1 MVAHG
6 TLAPSRD
13 AGTPQAGCGTVY
25 LQSAADAKGGG
36 RIVVDNAG
44 GRGYTDF
51 PMTEDGSP
59 KRAYRAASL
68 ELGAG
73 STLVLTNDVTVFD
86 LDVKHANAKIDLN
99 GRTLTIR
106 SKAHEGGEG
115 WAAPT
120 GTCVTVNGGRIVW
133 KQPGMMLMVR

>member
-1 MVAHG
+1 M
-6 TLAPSRD
+6 
-13 AGTPQAGCGTVY
+13 
-25 LQSAADAKGGG
+25 QSAADAEGGG

-44 GRGYTDF
+44 GSGYTDF
-51 PMTEDGSP
+51 PMKEDGSP

-99 GRTLTIR
+99 GCTLRIVSR
-106 SKAHEGGEG
+106 EHKDGRG
-115 WAAPT
+115 WLAPT
-120 GTCVTVNGGRIVW
+120 GTCVTAHGGSLIW
-133 KQPGMMLMVR
+133 GQPGLAIIVR

>member
-1 MVAHG
+1 M
-6 TLAPSRD
+6 
-13 AGTPQAGCGTVY
+13 Y